1 MSEFKKWDRDGGGQG
16 SYGGG
21 GGWQKGNNNG
31 GGGYQRNGGGKGSY
45 GGGQFKKKDEG
56 PAVFYRPGAFVSN
69 KDAPPQVIDQLIEAV
84 KLAESKSCTIRVTG
98 LDGPDDAMEK
108 AAVKPEVHLP
118 WKDFNQKNSGFSFV
132 TDQAL
137 EMTRKFHSGFDGLSQ
152 AVQKI
157 VSSSVRIV
165 LGKGIAS
172 PALFLVCYSE
182 DGAESYREKTT
193 KTGNLSLPLRVASE
207 LGIPVFNF
215 GKRDGFSRFSAYMNS
230 IESTLQAI
238 PSQPQHNSQGNNHYD
253 DF

>member
-1 MSEFKKWDRDGGGQG
+1 MSEFNKWDRGN
-16 SYGGG
+16 SGGG
-21 GGWQKGNNNG
+21 GYNGGNNQ
-31 GGGYQRNGGGKGSY
+31 GGYQRNNSGGGYQKNGY
-45 GGGQFKKKDEG
+45 HKGGGGFKKKDEG
-56 PAVFYRPGAFVSN
+56 PAVFYRPGAFISN
-69 KDAPPQVIDQLIEAV
+69 KDAPPQVIDQLIDAV
-84 KLAESKSCTIRVTG
+84 KLAESKACTVRVTG

-108 AAVKPEVHLP
+108 AASKPEVHLP
-118 WKDFNQKNSGFSFV
+118 WKDFNQKNSNFSFV

-137 EMTRKFHSGFDGLSQ
+137 EMTRKFHSGFDGLSP

-157 VSSSVRIV
+157 VSSSVRCI
-165 LGKGIAS
+165 LGKAIAS

-215 GKRDGFSRFSAYMNS
+215 GKRDGFDRFTAYMNS
-230 IESTLQAI
+230 VESTLQNA
-238 PSQPQHNSQGNNHYD
+238 PSQPQQSQQGNHFHD